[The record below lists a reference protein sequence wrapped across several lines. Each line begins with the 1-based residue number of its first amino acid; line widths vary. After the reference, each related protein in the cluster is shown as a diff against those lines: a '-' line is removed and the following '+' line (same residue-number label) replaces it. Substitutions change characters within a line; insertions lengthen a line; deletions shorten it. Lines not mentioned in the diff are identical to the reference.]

1 MSGAAGV
8 VLCTLRSRGN
18 ATQILS
24 LKRRSP
30 MSAQTKARRSVEE
43 KYGISKTNG
52 IMLFIQMILVIL
64 GLINACLSVYD
75 GVMSGLGLMRVIVAI
90 VDVLAF
96 VAIIHYS
103 VMGFRRQDDLA
114 FIGVIYTFT
123 AALLFKQ
130 IAVYDG
136 IFVKLIV
143 GVAFGLSF
151 LFSQRLKDQK
161 FAKGCMNAVCVLLL
175 VSAII
180 LTIQIFTGGP
190 RQSIVPED
198 ELIQM
203 TPEQIANMTPEQLA
217 EFQEMIRNNQSEA
230 VEETETTKT
239 TMSLSGEENEEE
251 LKGLDKFVKNRV
263 GANTDTPFRKFI
275 MLCAC
280 WSPLLLAGTIA
291 LTYHTRMQ
299 RAARRKKKAHAA
311 HSGE

>member
-1 MSGAAGV
+1 
-8 VLCTLRSRGN
+8 
-18 ATQILS
+18 
-24 LKRRSP
+24 
-30 MSAQTKARRSVEE
+30 MSAQARAKRNVEE
-43 KYGISKTNG
+43 KYGFSKTNG
-52 IMLFIQMILVIL
+52 IMLFVQMILIII

-75 GVMSGLGLMRVIVAI
+75 GVMSGLGMIRVIVAI

-136 IFVKLIV
+136 ILVKLIV
-143 GVAFGLSF
+143 GVAFGLAF
-151 LFSQRLKDQK
+151 LFSQRLKDMK
-161 FAKGCMNAVCVLLL
+161 VAKGCMNAVCGLLL
-175 VSAII
+175 ISAVI
-180 LTIQIFTGGP
+180 LTVQIFTGGP
-190 RQSIVPED
+190 RKSIVPED

-203 TPEQIANMTPEQLA
+203 TPEQIENMTPEQLT
-217 EFQEMIRNNQSEA
+217 ELQEMVRDNKSEA

-239 TMSLSGEENEEE
+239 TMSLTGEENSEE
-251 LKGLDKFVKNRV
+251 LKGLDKFVQNKV
-263 GANTDTPFRKFI
+263 GNNSDSPFRKFI

-280 WSPLLLAGTIA
+280 WSPLLLAGTIT

-299 RAARRKKKAHAA
+299 KAARRKKKAQ
-311 HSGE
+311 